1 MSFVLSWNCGT
12 SPTSPQSRYS
22 ASFVKAC
29 NWSHSNKTSA
39 STNILNSWSPPSLSA
54 NFPNLSYEP
63 PTYVCLWVNRTVRTS
78 HVNKIIALFLHLYAL
93 VRLASGQTG
102 CGHGNAR
109 TLLRRI
115 KTTSLMPLKRVRGV
129 HNVSR
134 LLLCR
139 YGQYKSIALLDSGLS
154 PKQSIAVAFSCKC
167 TARCPPRRATPASS
181 IQRFRRSILSATPET
196 PPIFRGH
203 PVGVGQSRGKVD
215 HNGSHYLG

>member
-102 CGHGNAR
+102 CGHGDAR

-134 LLLCR
+134 LLQCR
-139 YGQYKSIALLDSGLS
+139 YGQYRARKNGLQNVINTTQAGLDRLQCDRTGCRDYGTL
-154 PKQSIAVAFSCKC
+154 QEVNFI
-167 TARCPPRRATPASS
+167 
-181 IQRFRRSILSATPET
+181 
-196 PPIFRGH
+196 
-203 PVGVGQSRGKVD
+203 
-215 HNGSHYLG
+215 

>member
-12 SPTSPQSRYS
+12 SPTSPQSRY
-22 ASFVKAC
+22 
-29 NWSHSNKTSA
+29 
-39 STNILNSWSPPSLSA
+39 ILNSWSPPSLSA

-78 HVNKIIALFLHLYAL
+78 HVDKIIALFLHLYAL

-134 LLLCR
+134 LLQCR
-139 YGQYKSIALLDSGLS
+139 YGQYKSIAILDSGLS

-167 TARCPPRRATPASS
+167 TARARCPPRRATAASS
-181 IQRFRRSILSATPET
+181 IQRFRRSILSATP
-196 PPIFRGH
+196 RGH

>member
-93 VRLASGQTG
+93 VGLASGQTG

-139 YGQYKSIALLDSGLS
+139 YGQYKSIALLDSGVRTQPQTEHRSGVQLQMHCPLS
-154 PKQSIAVAFSCKC
+154 PKTCNSGQQYPEVQEVDSF
-167 TARCPPRRATPASS
+167 RHPPKHR
-181 IQRFRRSILSATPET
+181 
-196 PPIFRGH
+196 PPTF
-203 PVGVGQSRGKVD
+203 
-215 HNGSHYLG
+215 